1 MRIPVIFR
9 SAGLL
14 LLFASAAHALQPL
27 EHFVDAARKSSFDAR
42 EATATERQHAEE
54 TTRAWSALIPTLT
67 TRAAY
72 TRNQYPA
79 SSLVPANPSTG
90 AAARS
95 ITIIPEDQFD
105 AFLVL
110 DVPLVDLSKW
120 GLVSAAKHAEAA
132 TVKRGVQTGL
142 ELDKQVARAYFSVI
156 GGEALLQATDKSLR
170 VALQNHEL
178 VVNRQSAGL
187 ATDLDVRRASAEV
200 ERAKQQAADAKY
212 ILVVTRRN
220 LETLTTVTPAEGAP
234 SLSDDLHA
242 EAPVHAFEEKTTSLP
257 SVLAAESDE
266 KGAHANVNAA
276 WGALAPSLAANFTE
290 RFTNATGFAGQSQ
303 VYAAGVT
310 ATWRLDAGAWAGV
323 KSLEAAET
331 AASVRRERAMR
342 AAKDQVFQAWAQVES
357 LTAKARA
364 SRSQV
369 DATDEAARLA
379 HERYTQGRATQLEV
393 VQADRDAF
401 DATVSRIQ
409 ADADLAYARVWLR
422 SASGET
428 LAATSTKETNR

>member
-1 MRIPVIFR
+1 M
-9 SAGLL
+9 
-14 LLFASAAHALQPL
+14 
-27 EHFVDAARKSSFDAR
+27 
-42 EATATERQHAEE
+42 
-54 TTRAWSALIPTLT
+54 
-67 TRAAY
+67 
-72 TRNQYPA
+72 
-79 SSLVPANPSTG
+79 
-90 AAARS
+90 
-95 ITIIPEDQFD
+95 
-105 AFLVL
+105 
-110 DVPLVDLSKW
+110 
-120 GLVSAAKHAEAA
+120 
-132 TVKRGVQTGL
+132 QTGL
-142 ELDKQVARAYFSVI
+142 ELDKQVARAYFGVI

-212 ILVVTRRN
+212 ILVVTRRS

-242 EAPVHAFEEKTTSLP
+242 EAPVRAFEEKTASLP
-257 SVLAAESDE
+257 SVRAAESDE
-266 KGAHANVNAA
+266 KVAHANVNAA

-303 VYAAGVT
+303 LYAAGVT